1 MTYIR
6 IYLKPGKEQSLQRFH
21 PWIFSGAIK
30 RIDGEPNEGEL
41 VEVVDFKGQFLAYG
55 HYQPGSITVRVVSF
69 QKCVIDKEFW
79 KAKLTNALQLRK
91 ALGLYPCQATNIFR
105 LVHGEGDGLPG
116 LIIDIYGSTAVM
128 QVHSS
133 GMGIIKNLLAELIIE
148 VMAGAVSSVYEKS
161 SGTLSPKSPVQ
172 AVDGYIIGESKKDTL
187 VENGNQF
194 LVSWVD
200 GQKTGFFID
209 QRDNREL
216 VAKYSKDASI
226 LNAFCYTGGFSVYA
240 ARSGAKRVVSVDS
253 SQKAIELTSRN
264 MAINFGDVN
273 PYESVCADVFDFL
286 KDNDDK
292 FDMIILDPPAFAKH
306 RGALNNALQAYK
318 RLNAAAFTKLKQ
330 GGILFTFSCSQVVSR
345 DQFRNAVFSGSIIAN
360 RNVRIMHQL
369 TQPADHPI
377 NIYHPEGEYLKGLV
391 LYVD

>member
-1 MTYIR
+1 
-6 IYLKPGKEQSLQRFH
+6 
-21 PWIFSGAIK
+21 
-30 RIDGEPNEGEL
+30 
-41 VEVVDFKGQFLAYG
+41 
-55 HYQPGSITVRVVSF
+55 
-69 QKCVIDKEFW
+69 
-79 KAKLTNALQLRK
+79 
-91 ALGLYPCQATNIFR
+91 
-105 LVHGEGDGLPG
+105 
-116 LIIDIYGSTAVM
+116 
-128 QVHSS
+128 
-133 GMGIIKNLLAELIIE
+133 
-148 VMAGAVSSVYEKS
+148 
-161 SGTLSPKSPVQ
+161 
-172 AVDGYIIGESKKDTL
+172 
-187 VENGNQF
+187 
-194 LVSWVD
+194 
-200 GQKTGFFID
+200 
-209 QRDNREL
+209 
-216 VAKYSKDASI
+216 
-226 LNAFCYTGGFSVYA
+226 
-240 ARSGAKRVVSVDS
+240 
-253 SQKAIELTSRN
+253 